1 MIDVKCRIPK
11 MSKKEVK
18 QLKEELHEDFK
29 ARCRGYI
36 RDMEQQAGCRA
47 QWMLMMALVRTKG
60 YAGKRL
66 YGLWNEIGI
75 MLEDLSD
82 YADLG
87 VMDEML
93 IRGLEQ
99 AGFDVHSC
107 YKEYFE
113 IADRLNKSRSDVE
126 IYEELRAE
134 QKSIGDRQD

>member
-29 ARCRGYI
+29 ARCKGYI

-47 QWMLMMALVRTKG
+47 QWMLMMSLIRRKG
-60 YAGKRL
+60 YGKKRL
-66 YGLWNEIGI
+66 YDLWREIEV
-75 MLEDLSD
+75 MLEELSE

-87 VMDEML
+87 VMDDML

-99 AGFDVHSC
+99 TGFDVRTC
-107 YKEYFE
+107 YAEYFE
-113 IADRLNKSRSDVE
+113 ISDRLKRSE
-126 IYEELRAE
+126 SNIYLYEELRSSEAC
-134 QKSIGDRQD
+134 GD